1 MARVDKTD
9 SAVGVVRG
17 TLAADIAQADWGKPL
32 GVSINAS
39 GLTVRGGAG
48 PSGIVGVIIADKTNY
63 KAGTR
68 ADIFKLGDIVEC
80 AGLTPGIKVYADNT
94 TGLLSVSAT
103 GTTQVGYTVEAD
115 RLVLQL

>member
-32 GVSINAS
+32 GVGINAA
-39 GLTVRGGAG
+39 GLTVRGGG
-48 PSGIVGVIIADKTNY
+48 QSGVIGVLIADKTNY

-68 ADIFKLGDIVEC
+68 ADMFVLADIVEC
-80 AGLTPGIKVYADNT
+80 AGLVPGQKYFADAT
-94 TGLLSVSAT
+94 TGVISTTNT
-103 GTTQVGYTVEAD
+103 GAYVGFTVEAD
-115 RLVLQL
+115 RLVVRL